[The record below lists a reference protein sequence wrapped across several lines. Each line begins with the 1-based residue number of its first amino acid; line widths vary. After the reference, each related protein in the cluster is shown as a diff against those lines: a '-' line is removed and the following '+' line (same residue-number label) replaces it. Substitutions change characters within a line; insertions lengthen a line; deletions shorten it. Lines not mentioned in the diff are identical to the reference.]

1 MGLPTVPVLDGTEQS
16 GYSNRY
22 RPSTTDHYVGL
33 AQPPGL
39 PSTYL
44 LPCEDGRQRVRCST

>member
-1 MGLPTVPVLDGTEQS
+1 MELPTVPVLDGTEQS